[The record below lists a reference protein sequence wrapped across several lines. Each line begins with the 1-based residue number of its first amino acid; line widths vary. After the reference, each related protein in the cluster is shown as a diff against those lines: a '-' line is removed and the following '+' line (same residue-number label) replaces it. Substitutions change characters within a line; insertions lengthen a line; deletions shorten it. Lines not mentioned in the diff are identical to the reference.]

1 MMKYLIM
8 IMWYFVM
15 ITSIEDNEFHE
26 RIKVI
31 KSPWYLYYPGFWQK
45 SVQDWTPENIFEN
58 Y

>member
-31 KSPWYLYYPGFWQK
+31 KSPW
-45 SVQDWTPENIFEN
+45 
-58 Y
+58 